1 MDESDKDNNGS
12 FIDPWFTYS
21 PWERE
26 CLQHFETDPDAEAR
40 LLLEKQAILDSLWA
54 SFQNAAKSV
63 AQLYKGRKELAVVQS
78 YNSLTFLCSLLEIKQ
93 FTLDS
98 HHFT

>member
-1 MDESDKDNNGS
+1 MEDSEKDNDGG
-12 FIDPWFTYS
+12 FIDPWFNFS

-26 CLQHFETDPDAEAR
+26 CLQHKEAEPDVEAR

-63 AQLYKGRKELAVVQS
+63 AQLYKGKVFKSVKLKSERKAMNVNLRYFYSSQ
-78 YNSLTFLCSLLEIKQ
+78 
-93 FTLDS
+93 
-98 HHFT
+98 H